1 MSEKMRLQRY
11 LAVAGV
17 AARRK
22 AEELIVAGRVRV
34 NGKQVRKLGTTVD
47 PQSAHV
53 TVDGEA
59 VAPLDFFYVLFN
71 KPKGCVAAVSDERG
85 RPTIMEYL
93 PNLPVPV
100 RPVGRLDFYAEGVL
114 LLTNDGELAA
124 RLVSPQRAIARTYHV
139 KIRGELARPHL
150 ERLRTGVRLEDGST
164 TLPAEVDVLP
174 AESRHAWLAV
184 TLAESGERLVQ
195 DMLEALGYQVQKLQ
209 RVAYGTLSFHGL
221 RVGDARELTQSEL
234 NALRDLVELDH
245 RPVARGAWRSTREDT
260 DLSRRAR
267 ERQRAE
273 AAEAAE
279 AGASGQAVAPAPGR
293 EGREERPG
301 ARSGSERVR
310 DDRRGAGPGRG
321 ERRGEGRGAGRGE
334 RRGASR
340 ATAAGRGEGPGRGAR
355 GEGPSPE
362 ASGRRGAGAAPGRG
376 ARPGMRAESGRAR
389 PPGGREPSRT
399 GRPSSGRPQ
408 ERTARPAGPAARTE
422 AGRARPGSSRSRPA
436 PKPSSRPSR
445 GTSAPSGSRR
455 SAPSGQRRSA
465 PSGQRPRSKPTRR

>member
-1 MSEKMRLQRY
+1 MAEKMRLQRY

-34 NGKQVRKLGTTVD
+34 NGKQVRKMGTTVD
-47 PQSAHV
+47 PQTAHV

-59 VAPLDFFYVLFN
+59 VTPLDFFYVLFN

-124 RLVSPQRAIARTYHV
+124 RLVAPQRAIARTYHV
-139 KIRGELARPHL
+139 KVRGEVARPHL
-150 ERLRTGVRLEDGST
+150 ERLRSGVRLEDGST

-174 AESRHAWLAV
+174 AESRHSWLAI
-184 TLAESGERLVQ
+184 TLVESGERLVQ

-209 RVAYGTLSFHGL
+209 RVAYATLSFHGL
-221 RVGDARELTQSEL
+221 RVGDARELSQSEL
-234 NALRDLVELDH
+234 NQLRDLVELDH

-273 AAEAAE
+273 EAELAE
-279 AGASGQAVAPAPGR
+279 SAQAPALPPPERADHRRARATSDERTAGR
-293 EGREERPG
+293 GG
-301 ARSGSERVR
+301 G
-310 DDRRGAGPGRG
+310 DRRGPGRAQ
-321 ERRGEGRGAGRGE
+321 RPSSQRGPE
-334 RRGASR
+334 
-340 ATAAGRGEGPGRGAR
+340 AAGRGPRTGPGRAPQRSSGGAPPRASAGAPAGRSARSGRPGAADAAGRSRPPALGAR
-355 GEGPSPE
+355 GADARSFGGRGAAERRDDRKGPPARRDRADAASAAPRAARPKSRPVGAAKSPVE
-362 ASGRRGAGAAPGRG
+362 SRRGAPAGARRG
-376 ARPGMRAESGRAR
+376 A
-389 PPGGREPSRT
+389 
-399 GRPSSGRPQ
+399 
-408 ERTARPAGPAARTE
+408 PA
-422 AGRARPGSSRSRPA
+422 
-436 PKPSSRPSR
+436 
-445 GTSAPSGSRR
+445 
-455 SAPSGQRRSA
+455 
-465 PSGQRPRSKPTRR
+465 GQRPRAKPARR

>member
-47 PQSAHV
+47 PHSAHV

-234 NALRDLVELDH
+234 NTLRDLVELDH

-279 AGASGQAVAPAPGR
+279 AGASGQAEAPRPPGR
-293 EGREERPG
+293 EDRLAARPG
-301 ARSGSERVR
+301 AERVR
-310 DDRRGAGPGRG
+310 DDRRGAGRG
-321 ERRGEGRGAGRGE
+321 ERRGESRGGRSEGRGRGTGRS
-334 RRGASR
+334 A
-340 ATAAGRGEGPGRGAR
+340 GPGRGAR
-355 GEGPSPE
+355 GDGPSAE
-362 ASGRRGAGAAPGRG
+362 ATGRRGAGVASGRG
-376 ARPGMRAESGRAR
+376 ARPGVRAEAGRAR
-389 PPGGREPSRT
+389 PGGGREPSRT
-399 GRPSSGRPQ
+399 GRPSSGTSQ
-408 ERTARPAGPAARTE
+408 ERTARPPARAE
-422 AGRARPGSSRSRPA
+422 AGRARPGGGRGRAGVSSAASNPSS
-436 PKPSSRPSR
+436 KPSRA
-445 GTSAPSGSRR
+445 SASSGS
-455 SAPSGQRRSA
+455 RRSA